1 MVAQS
6 WFNRAIA
13 NPREIKIIKGVK
25 VNNAIR
31 INENLTTTGQV
42 TKQQLQ
48 QASQEG
54 FKSVLNLR
62 SPDELG
68 YLKDEQQIVEA
79 LGLHYI
85 NVPVKLEALN
95 EELITKVLATLEQ
108 VPKPVLIH
116 CAAAMRS
123 TGVALL
129 SVALQ
134 EGLTTEQTLEKA
146 RNLGFGFFEHAGVNP
161 RLKQLFVH
169 YLAKYG
175 KVAIPVS

>member
-1 MVAQS
+1 M
-6 WFNRAIA
+6 
-13 NPREIKIIKGVK
+13 
-25 VNNAIR
+25 NNAIR
-31 INENLTTTGQV
+31 INEYLTTTGQV

-68 YLKDEQQIVEA
+68 YLKDEKQIAEA
-79 LGLHYI
+79 LGLYYT
-85 NVPVKLEALN
+85 NVPLKLEAIN
-95 EELITKVLATLEQ
+95 EELITKILTTLEQ

-123 TGVALL
+123 TGIALL
-129 SVALQ
+129 SIAIQ
-134 EGLTTEQTLEKA
+134 EGLTPEQTLEKA
-146 RNLGFGFFEHAGVNP
+146 RHLGFGFFEHAGVNP
-161 RLKQLFVH
+161 RLKQLFVD